1 MILASS
7 DPTETLARAL
17 RSVLEN
23 RDPRFDVWIVDT
35 GWATL
40 PVDALRGLLLDPRV
54 HRFRSLAAG
63 SAAAHNEA
71 IAAAGG
77 EILAITDDD
86 CEVSTTW
93 VEEMNR
99 AFDREARIG
108 VVFGEVAAAHPG
120 DASVPNY
127 RPAGEL
133 LARNVRDK
141 PRVEGIWAC
150 MGVRRSTW
158 DALGGFDER
167 FGKGARF
174 PGCAD
179 ADLAIRALAAGAFVF
194 ETPRVSVRSH
204 RALPADEHRRA
215 VARYTYA
222 SGALIG
228 SHLRRRTPGS
238 PRLLVALAR
247 RWAEGRMHGAHGSAT
262 LSRGRR
268 LAAFLHGVARGV
280 LERGGPPS
288 R

>member
-23 RDPRFDVWIVDT
+23 RDPRFDVWIVDM
-35 GWATL
+35 GWAMQ
-40 PVDALRGLLLDPRV
+40 PVDALHALLRDPRV
-54 HRFRSLAAG
+54 HRVRCRAAG
-63 SAAAHNEA
+63 SSAAHNEA
-71 IAAAGG
+71 IAAARG
-77 EILAITDDD
+77 EILAITDHD

-93 VEEMNR
+93 VEEMIR
-99 AFDREARIG
+99 AFDHDARIG
-108 VVFGEVAAAHPG
+108 VVFGDVAAAHPG
-120 DASVPNY
+120 DASTPEY

-141 PRVEGIWAC
+141 SRVEGIWAC

-158 DALGGFDER
+158 ESLSGFDER

-179 ADLAIRALAAGAFVF
+179 ADLAIRALAAGTFVF
-194 ETPRVSVRSH
+194 ETPRISVLSH
-204 RALPADEHRRA
+204 RVLPAEEHRRA
-215 VARYTYA
+215 VAGYTYA
-222 SGALIG
+222 SGALLG

-238 PRLLVALAR
+238 SRLAAALAR
-247 RWAEGRMHGAHGSAT
+247 RWAEGRAHGALGSAP
-262 LSRGRR
+262 LGRWRR
-268 LAAFLHGVARGV
+268 LAAFCHGVAHGA